1 MTVNLMSFILGDW
14 IWILLIIS
22 LFADLLIPFILAL
35 FYPGYSHR
43 KNVMSEL
50 GSEKSPVAKWYNM
63 WLIIW
68 GIVFIISAIKITFS
82 YYSLS
87 ANLAIIGGVLVFIC
101 GLGGVI
107 SGFFPIS
114 SDKKVETR
122 SDKIHGISSGLG
134 FLALAFFPLISMKI
148 YNKLNIPFLST
159 ASLIVFVLGIV
170 LFILFI
176 LSKNIIG
183 NSGLWQRLHLLTYY
197 VLLTLIAIIEL

>member
-1 MTVNLMSFILGDW
+1 MTVNLMSFIFGDW

-22 LFADLLIPFILAL
+22 LFADLLIPFILAF

-43 KNVMSEL
+43 KNVMSDL
-50 GSEKSPVAKWYNM
+50 GSEKSPVAKWYNL

-114 SDKKVETR
+114 SDKKVETK
-122 SDKIHGISSGLG
+122 SDTIHGISSGLG
-134 FLALAFFPLISMKI
+134 FLALAFFP
-148 YNKLNIPFLST
+148 
-159 ASLIVFVLGIV
+159 
-170 LFILFI
+170 
-176 LSKNIIG
+176 
-183 NSGLWQRLHLLTYY
+183 
-197 VLLTLIAIIEL
+197 